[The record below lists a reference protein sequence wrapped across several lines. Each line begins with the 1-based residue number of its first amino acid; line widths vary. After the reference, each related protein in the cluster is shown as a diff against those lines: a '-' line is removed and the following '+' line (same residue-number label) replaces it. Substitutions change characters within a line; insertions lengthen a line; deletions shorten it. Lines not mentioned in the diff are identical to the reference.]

1 MTDRQTQ
8 SESVRDTMRQR
19 EDEQHGGII
28 SDSVKGLGRNAEV
41 WHTRM
46 WNCSGLVSLSPPPL
60 PLLFSAGTDHS
71 LQSHHSPASD
81 SLFPLSLSHSDTYA
95 SLLTSPSLHI
105 EVFSGWYSWST
116 IQFLWIIHLGWCS
129 RANLMGFF
137 LAGWRSWTLYSFQ
150 IKCLYCITLLRLTFT
165 DWHTNQ
171 ACCQLCEKCD
181 SFGKSPSCSFDK
193 FLTIHLISP
202 LTFSPPPLQIWVRPG
217 VWQLSRGL
225 LWQVLPESYAW
236 QPIHLTACLCVTGG

>member
-81 SLFPLSLSHSDTYA
+81 SLSPLSLSLSFWHICITAY
-95 SLLTSPSLHI
+95 LTKLTHRGVQWVVQLEHDPISMDYPPWMMQQSKFDGF
-105 EVFSGWYSWST
+105 FSGWLE
-116 IQFLWIIHLGWCS
+116 IMNIV
-129 RANLMGFF
+129 FF
-137 LAGWRSWTLYSFQ
+137 PDEVFVLYNSVKTY
-150 IKCLYCITLLRLTFT
+150 IYRLT
-165 DWHTNQ
+165 HQ
-171 ACCQLCEKCD
+171 
-181 SFGKSPSCSFDK
+181 PSM
-193 FLTIHLISP
+193 
-202 LTFSPPPLQIWVRPG
+202 
-217 VWQLSRGL
+217 LSVM
-225 LWQVLPESYAW
+225 WKMW
-236 QPIHLTACLCVTGG
+236 